1 MAVKMMKAEKNDL
14 ILEFLIYQ
22 MVMDTFFRTL
32 LALGY
37 HVSMETKEKQQQN
50 RMKMIKL
57 GNK

>member
-1 MAVKMMKAEKNDL
+1 MLKGKYKFAYKFPQLKYL
-14 ILEFLIYQ
+14 CFY
-22 MVMDTFFRTL
+22 RTL